1 MPFVKHKVSQDCT
14 TEKMVLLPLMIYMVI
29 PEINDYS
36 RLSTVE

>member
-1 MPFVKHKVSQDCT
+1 MPFIKPKVSQDCA

-29 PEINDYS
+29 LEINDHW